1 MQGLLKVKKKFKEQ
15 SNVGAPAWGF
25 QLSIRKG
32 SNAFPNNVHIWK
44 GNLQIYSFSSTL
56 TGTALTTVLPFVV
69 RKLNLWL
76 HNFF

>member
-1 MQGLLKVKKKFKEQ
+1 M
-15 SNVGAPAWGF
+15 
-25 QLSIRKG
+25 
-32 SNAFPNNVHIWK
+32 HIWK

-76 HNFF
+76 HNLFLNVEDKAIKHDAVNIILLVLSVCMLSSLKFNQIELQE